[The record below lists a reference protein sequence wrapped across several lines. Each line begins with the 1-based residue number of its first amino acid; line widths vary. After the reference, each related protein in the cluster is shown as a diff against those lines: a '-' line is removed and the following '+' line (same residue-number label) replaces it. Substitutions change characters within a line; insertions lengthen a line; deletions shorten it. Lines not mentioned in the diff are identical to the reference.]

1 MLVQTVPTQWN
12 ATLLMLDRF
21 VEVGEEVA
29 VVLLSNAR
37 APNRFSNNEMN
48 IVEDVIKILEPLKV
62 LFWIILN

>member
-1 MLVQTVPTQWN
+1 
-12 ATLLMLDRF
+12 MLDRF